1 MKIDEIKSIDG
12 ITNLAILDTSSI
24 SFLQNLQTKI
34 TNAHNILSAYDLIL
48 IPKWV
53 LIELSDAVGRSTYV
67 ESLIELGYP
76 IKYIEEETY
85 YELVNGED
93 INLFEIVWAS
103 SSKLAKL
110 RGYLR
115 RYVLKE
121 YKKYHPKSKF
131 IAYGADLH
139 DEQYGLDHLDTL
151 YKWYKGKGIVN
162 HDYYLIVG
170 RFVPENNYETMIRE
184 FMKSKTH
191 RKLVIVTN
199 VEKNKFYN
207 KLKEKTH
214 FDKDPRICFVGTV
227 YDSKLLYLIRKNA
240 FAYLHGHEVG
250 GTNPSLLE
258 SLASTSLNILLNVD
272 FNNTVGLDGAKYFTK
287 EQGNLADLI
296 DSIEKSMSE
305 EEIEELGKKAKQRI
319 KDAYN
324 WPFIIQSYEDLFL
337 EKNV

>member
-1 MKIDEIKSIDG
+1 M
-12 ITNLAILDTSSI
+12 
-24 SFLQNLQTKI
+24 
-34 TNAHNILSAYDLIL
+34 
-48 IPKWV
+48 
-53 LIELSDAVGRSTYV
+53 
-67 ESLIELGYP
+67 
-76 IKYIEEETY
+76 
-85 YELVNGED
+85 
-93 INLFEIVWAS
+93 
-103 SSKLAKL
+103 
-110 RGYLR
+110 
-115 RYVLKE
+115 
-121 YKKYHPKSKF
+121 
-131 IAYGADLH
+131 
-139 DEQYGLDHLDTL
+139 
-151 YKWYKGKGIVN
+151 
-162 HDYYLIVG
+162 
-170 RFVPENNYETMIRE
+170 PENNYETMIRE

-191 RKLVIVTN
+191 RKLVIITN

-324 WPFIIQSYEDLFL
+324 WPFIIQSYEELFL
-337 EKNV
+337 EKNI